1 MHPDFLLDIWDILF
15 NLVLKEKDDDQE
27 DCWLSLY
34 CVTANEFPLSL
45 AAKKKKNVSIR
56 CLGIVGLDLDGKNI
70 YVFG

>member
-45 AAKKKKNVSIR
+45 AAKKKKK
-56 CLGIVGLDLDGKNI
+56 C
-70 YVFG
+70 